1 MTPRYKGV
9 IPGVRPG
16 EGRKKAAIRS
26 RATRANGRGYVW
38 TATSEV
44 FTAQMLL
51 SAYLMHIES
60 FPHAVYR
67 SSR

>member
-26 RATRANGRGYVW
+26 RDAR
-38 TATSEV
+38 
-44 FTAQMLL
+44 
-51 SAYLMHIES
+51 
-60 FPHAVYR
+60 
-67 SSR
+67 